1 MVIIFTHNNNNI
13 DGFDFE
19 KMTWFL
25 TKHINTYKVIYM
37 YISISLTKLTLPQKS
52 QLQLFFQNVIFFY
65 NPFTIFGKISVHNY
79 GGIKLWFI
87 FFFADFF
94 IRNMPCM
101 YKLPFL
107 L

>member
-13 DGFDFE
+13 NGFDFG

-25 TKHINTYKVIYM
+25 TTHINTCKVI

-52 QLQLFFQNVIFFY
+52 QLKLFLQNAIFFY

-94 IRNMPCM
+94 IWNMPCM

>member
-1 MVIIFTHNNNNI
+1 MVIIFTHNNKNI
-13 DGFDFE
+13 NGFDLG

-25 TKHINTYKVIYM
+25 TTHINTCKVI

-52 QLQLFFQNVIFFY
+52 QLKLFLQNVIFF
-65 NPFTIFGKISVHNY
+65 FTILSQFLEKISVHNY

-94 IRNMPCM
+94 IWNMPCM